1 MKIYHLKKEWCKLV
15 LFDKLNLCLQTEFQ
29 SDQIDL
35 IMIGLR
41 LRDGI
46 AISLLGVTLSFQ
58 WGDSGLEEM

>member
-1 MKIYHLKKEWCKLV
+1 MKTYHLKKEWCKLV

-35 IMIGLR
+35 FMFGIR

-46 AISLLGVTLSFQ
+46 AIMLLGITISFQ
-58 WGDSGLEEM
+58 WGDGDMMS